1 MHYFQHNIADYRKD
15 TGHLTL
21 LEHGAYRQ
29 LLDQYYLNE
38 APLPLDENRLMRL
51 LSARNNDEIRAVLSV
66 LADFFEKTDQGYIHK
81 RCEAEIEAFRAK
93 SELASKSAKIR
104 WDKQQFTEFSD
115 RIQAVSERNAKRVR
129 THSEPN
135 TNHKPLTINH
145 KPLTNT
151 IKPLSDFDMFWIAY
165 PKKVGKEAARKAWA
179 KANPDIATVLNT
191 LEWQKVSP
199 QWFKNNGLY
208 IPNPS
213 TWLNQHRW
221 EDQKPEEQTF

>member
-15 TGHLTL
+15 TSHLTL

-38 APLPLDENRLMRL
+38 APLPLDEAKLLRL
-51 LSARNNDEIRAVLSV
+51 LSAKNKDEISAVLSV
-66 LADFFEKTDQGYIHK
+66 LADFFEKTEQGYIHK

-104 WDKQQFTEFSD
+104 WDKQQMSDFSD
-115 RIQAVSERNAKRVR
+115 RMQEVSERTAKRMQ

-135 TNHKPLTINH
+135 ANHKPLTINH
-145 KPLTNT
+145 KPLTN

-179 KANPDIATVLNT
+179 KANPELAMVLNA

-199 QWFKNNGLY
+199 QWFKTQY
-208 IPNPS
+208 IPHPS
-213 TWLNQHRW
+213 TWINQHRW
-221 EDQKPEEQTF
+221 LDEKPEEHTF

>member
-1 MHYFQHNIADYRKD
+1 M
-15 TGHLTL
+15 
-21 LEHGAYRQ
+21 
-29 LLDQYYLNE
+29 
-38 APLPLDENRLMRL
+38 PLDEAKLMRL
-51 LSARNNDEIRAVLSV
+51 LCAREEGEIKAVLSV
-66 LADFFEKTDQGYIHK
+66 LADFFVKTEQGYIHK

-104 WDKQQFTEFSD
+104 WNKEEMASFSD
-115 RIQAVSERNAKRVR
+115 RMQKVSERTAFGMR

-135 TNHKPLTINH
+135 ANHKPLTINH
-145 KPLTNT
+145 KPLTN

-179 KANPDIATVLNT
+179 KANPDLATVLNA

-199 QWFKNNGLY
+199 QWFKNNGQY

-213 TWLNQHRW
+213 TWLNQHRFLD
-221 EDQKPEEQTF
+221 EKPQEQSF